1 MLMSSITGRVIAK
14 GRLGGGRAAAKDID
28 GIIGKAQK
36 VYVKELVF
44 STHYEF
50 PAIGDCDKLYIAT
63 DENAQYRYDELD
75 HAYHCVGRDPEDIEA
90 IQIRLKEDT

>member
-1 MLMSSITGRVIAK
+1 MNNSLTGSVVPRGSV
-14 GRLGGGRAAAKDID
+14 GGNVKAA
-28 GIIGKAQK
+28 QR

-50 PAIGDCDKLYIAT
+50 PAIGDGDKLYIAT

>member
-1 MLMSSITGRVIAK
+1 MGRIS
-14 GRLGGGRAAAKDID
+14 GRIRAAGNISGNIRETA
-28 GIIGKAQK
+28 GISGQIARPKT
-36 VYVKELVF
+36 VCVKELYF
-44 STHYEF
+44 ANHYEF
-50 PAIGDCDKLYIAT
+50 PAIGDGDKLYIAT

>member
-1 MLMSSITGRVIAK
+1 MDKMRVVFKPYGSIGGKVSTTAK
-14 GRLGGGRAAAKDID
+14 VGGKVRSPDR
-28 GIIGKAQK
+28 
-36 VYVKELVF
+36 VYVKELFF

-50 PAIGDCDKLYIAT
+50 PSIGEADKLYIAT

-75 HAYHCVGRDPEDIEA
+75 HAYHCVGRDPEDIET

>member
-1 MLMSSITGRVIAK
+1 LDKISFNIKKSNTVSPSLSSK
-14 GRLGGGRAAAKDID
+14 GNIRANLRNPD
-28 GIIGKAQK
+28 K
-36 VYVKELVF
+36 VYVKELFF
-44 STHYEF
+44 SNHYEF
-50 PAIGDCDKLYIAT
+50 PAIGESDKLYIAT

>member
-1 MLMSSITGRVIAK
+1 MDKLKVVIRTA
-14 GRLGGGRAAAKDID
+14 GSVGGKLTPSGAV
-28 GIIGKAQK
+28 GGKVRSPDR
-36 VYVKELVF
+36 VYVKELFF

-50 PAIGDCDKLYIAT
+50 PSIGESDKLYIAT

>member
-1 MLMSSITGRVIAK
+1 MDKMRVVFKPYGSI
-14 GRLGGGRAAAKDID
+14 GGNVSTNANVG
-28 GIIGKAQK
+28 GKVRNPDR
-36 VYVKELVF
+36 VYVKELFF

-50 PAIGDCDKLYIAT
+50 PAIGDGDKLYIAT

>member
-1 MLMSSITGRVIAK
+1 MDKMRVVFKPYGSI
-14 GRLGGGRAAAKDID
+14 GGKVSTTVKVG
-28 GIIGKAQK
+28 GKIRSPDR
-36 VYVKELVF
+36 VYVKELFF

-50 PAIGDCDKLYIAT
+50 PAIGDVDKLYIAT

-75 HAYHCVGRDPEDIEA
+75 HAYHCVGRDPEDIDT

>member
-1 MLMSSITGRVIAK
+1 MNRVGGRIVASGTVNGDIATK
-14 GRLGGGRAAAKDID
+14 GRMNGK
-28 GIIGKAQK
+28 IGKAK
-36 VYVKELVF
+36 TIYIKELYF

-50 PAIGDCDKLYIAT
+50 PSIGEADKLYIAT

-75 HAYHCVGRDPEDIEA
+75 HAYHCVGRDPEDIDT